1 MVLGNMSCDEPL
13 GLCLMGMDVRNFK
26 DLYTLKHNI
35 SANQFEN
42 DPKEQRDGAHQRK
55 GAGWDPV
62 AECRLHNWEMNVR
75 LSKCDVFE
83 AAKYGRIS
91 TQKVAAYMLHMLPSV
106 VAFIKA
112 ISTNNTLLTLFRLNE
127 FMQLFF
133 HQFNYQS
140 VLVSHPLFHIM
151 AAMRTERGSTWAQQ
165 LKWFFVLVRDQKTRF
180 LIMADTHIEHDS
192 AWVKKVEWL
201 CAMADDERFLLRKA
215 YQIRRAFNN
224 RWTGDAGVCVQPKS
238 SLSVVNTAA
247 WEEMPGCWNVPL
259 TCGTW

>member
-1 MVLGNMSCDEPL
+1 
-13 GLCLMGMDVRNFK
+13 MGMDIRTFK

-35 SANQFEN
+35 NANQFEN

-62 AECRLHNWEMNVR
+62 AECRLHNWEMDVR

-83 AAKYGRIS
+83 ASNYGRIS
-91 TQKVAAYMLHMLPSV
+91 TPKVSAYMLHMLPSV

-112 ISTNNTLLTLFRLNE
+112 TSTNNTLLTLLFRFNE

-133 HQFNYQS
+133 HRFNYQS
-140 VLVSHPLFHIM
+140 VRNEHPLFHIM
-151 AAMRTERGSTWAQQ
+151 AAMHTERGGAWAQQ
-165 LKWFFVLVRDQKTRF
+165 LRWFFVSVKHQKTRF
-180 LIMADTHIEHDS
+180 LIMADTHIKHDS

-215 YQIRRAFNN
+215 CQITRAFNN
-224 RWTGDAGVCVQPKS
+224 RWDAG
-238 SLSVVNTAA
+238 AFH
-247 WEEMPGCWNVPL
+247 
-259 TCGTW
+259 